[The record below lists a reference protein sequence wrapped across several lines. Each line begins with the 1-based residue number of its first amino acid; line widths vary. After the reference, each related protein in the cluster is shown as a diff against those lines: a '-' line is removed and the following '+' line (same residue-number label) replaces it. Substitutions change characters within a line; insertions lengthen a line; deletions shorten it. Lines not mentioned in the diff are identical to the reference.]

1 MPLWS
6 IKKRKEVGREGLIEM
21 GGGSEYMQGKTQ
33 REGWKGD
40 CFSLIM

>member
-21 GGGSEYMQGKTQ
+21 GGGVNTCSERH
-33 REGWKGD
+33 RERDGREIA
-40 CFSLIM
+40 FH